1 MNTHPDEIA
10 REKMLQENQKRTSFP
25 KYIKPWNGTP
35 LRFAKLNEDAT
46 TPRKANESDAGF
58 DLYASHGTIIEKH
71 THKLIKTGIAMQI
84 PKGYVGLIWPRSGM
98 AYKHGID
105 VFAGVIDSGYRGDI
119 GVILYNSQYSDYNV
133 EKGDRIAQLVLQ
145 KVEDFELVEVS
156 DLNNTDRSEAGFGST
171 GI

>member
-10 REKMLQENQKRTSFP
+10 REKMLQEHHKKTCFP
-25 KYIKPWNGTP
+25 KYIKPWNGHP
-35 LRFAKLNEDAT
+35 LQFVKLSQDAT
-46 TPRKANESDAGF
+46 TPTKANESDAGF

-84 PKGYVGLIWPRSGM
+84 PKGYVGVIWPRSGM
-98 AYKHGID
+98 AYKYGID

-119 GVILYNSQYSDYNV
+119 GVILFNSQYSDYNV

-145 KVEDFELVEVS
+145 KVEDFELVEAS
-156 DLNNTDRSEAGFGST
+156 DLNNTDRSEDGFGST
-171 GI
+171 GV